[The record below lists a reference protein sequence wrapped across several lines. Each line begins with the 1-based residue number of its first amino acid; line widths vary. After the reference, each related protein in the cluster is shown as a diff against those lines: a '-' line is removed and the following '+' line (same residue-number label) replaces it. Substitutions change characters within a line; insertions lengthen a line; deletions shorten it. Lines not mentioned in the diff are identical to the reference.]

1 VGKRGGQYVA
11 VIYATMFITWLML
24 GLVLNRVM
32 KGFSPELI
40 LEIPAYRVPNLSTL
54 MKKVWARIRG
64 FLREALPV
72 ILAGVFVVNI
82 LYSLGLFDILA
93 GFTAPV
99 MEKLLGLP
107 RDAIAPILI
116 GFLRKDMALGM
127 LAALDTPLS
136 VKQLVIAST
145 VLAMF
150 FPCIATFT
158 VLLRELGVKDMLKAA
173 LIMVTVSLAAG
184 SILNLIL

>member
-1 VGKRGGQYVA
+1 
-11 VIYATMFITWLML
+11 
-24 GLVLNRVM
+24 M

-40 LEIPAYRVPNLSTL
+40 LEIPSYRVPNLPIL
-54 MKKVWARIRG
+54 MKKVWARVRG

-82 LYSLGLFDILA
+82 LYSLGLFGILA

-127 LAALDTPLS
+127 LETLDTPLS
-136 VKQLVIAST
+136 VKQLVVAST

-158 VLLRELGVKDMLKAA
+158 VLLRELGVKDMLKAT